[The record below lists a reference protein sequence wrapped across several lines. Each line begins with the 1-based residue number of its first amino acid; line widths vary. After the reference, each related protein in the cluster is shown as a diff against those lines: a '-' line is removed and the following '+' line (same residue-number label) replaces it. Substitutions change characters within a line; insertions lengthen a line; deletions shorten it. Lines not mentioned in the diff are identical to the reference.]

1 MPATP
6 SDAMLHRLIAEAQR
20 ALNALDP
27 GSRADIIAQFVQP
40 YGGWALR
47 WAIEDCRA
55 HGMSWTTIADILDR
69 PYSTVLRQM
78 RAGGPVYAHQPA
90 HSQNTRNFD
99 AQTPMRRAATELAQR
114 MAALVL
120 SYPDSVT
127 SFHLRDRVDRLS
139 TAQGVIDN
147 PAPLLEATKVVL
159 AAANGIKGQLPPG
172 QAMPTE
178 ERAVWNIL
186 EELDICYRRD
196 HTEIETAHRVMSRA
210 GMLPS
215 VSA

>member
-6 SDAMLHRLIAEAQR
+6 SDAMLHRVMAEAQR

-27 GSRADIIAQFVQP
+27 ASRADIIARFVQP

-55 HGMSWTTIADILDR
+55 HGMAWTTIAGILDR

-90 HSQNTRNFD
+90 HSQYTRNFD
-99 AQTPMRRAATELAQR
+99 AQTPLRRAATELAQR
-114 MAALVL
+114 MAALVM
-120 SYPDSVT
+120 SCPASVT
-127 SFHLRDRVDRLS
+127 SFYLRDRVDRLS
-139 TAQGVIDN
+139 TAQGIIDN
-147 PAPLLEATKVVL
+147 PEPLLEATKVVL

-172 QAMPTE
+172 EAMPAE

-186 EELDICYRRD
+186 EELDICYQRD
-196 HTEIETAHRVMSRA
+196 HLEIETAHRVMSQA
-210 GMLPS
+210 GILPN
-215 VSA
+215 VTA

>member
-1 MPATP
+1 MPTTP
-6 SDAMLHRLIAEAQR
+6 SDAMLQRVMTETQR

-27 GSRADIIAQFVQP
+27 ASRADIIAQFVQP
-40 YGGWALR
+40 YSGWALR

-55 HGMSWTTIADILDR
+55 RGMAWTTIADILDR

-90 HSQNTRNFD
+90 HSQYTRNFD
-99 AQTPMRRAATELAQR
+99 GQTPLRRAATELAQR
-114 MAALVL
+114 MGALVM
-120 SYPDSVT
+120 SYPGSVT
-127 SFHLRDRVDRLS
+127 SFHLRDRVDRLA
-139 TAQGVIDN
+139 TAQCVIDN

-159 AAANGIKGQLPPG
+159 AAANGIKGQLPRRET
-172 QAMPTE
+172 MPTE

-196 HTEIETAHRVMSRA
+196 HTEIEKAHRVMSQV
-210 GMLPS
+210 GMLPD